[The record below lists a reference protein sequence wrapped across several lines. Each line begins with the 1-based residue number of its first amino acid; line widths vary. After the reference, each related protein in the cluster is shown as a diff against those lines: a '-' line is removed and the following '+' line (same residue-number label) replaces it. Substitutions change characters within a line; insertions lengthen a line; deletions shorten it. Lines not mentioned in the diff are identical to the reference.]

1 MKRTALL
8 WIALLLVMARCAPAT
23 ATPSPTPTAKLEPP
37 TPITTPTPTPEP
49 MAALVN
55 GTPILL
61 VDYERQVASYEASL
75 THQGVDVTTPEGQQ
89 QLLDARAWIL
99 DQMIEQLLIEQ
110 AAAQAGVSVS
120 EDEVTAA
127 VQSLEAE
134 LGAEVFAARLQQE
147 GLTPETLRV
156 ELKRQMLISK
166 MASQIVANVP
176 ARAEH
181 VHARHILVGT
191 QAEAEQVLAQLQA
204 GADFAQVAMEV
215 SQDVNTRLSG
225 GDLGYFPR
233 GVLTSPEVEEVA
245 FSLQPGAISGV
256 VQSALG
262 YHIVQVLDKGE
273 REISPEHRVLLQD
286 KALRDWLAG
295 LWARA
300 EIQRLITPAP

>member
-8 WIALLLVMARCAPAT
+8 WIALLLVMVRCAPAT

-134 LGAEVFAARLQQE
+134 LGADVFAARLQQE

-191 QAEAEQVLAQLQA
+191 QAEAEQVLTQLQA

>member
-8 WIALLLVMARCAPAT
+8 WIALLLVMVRCAPAT

-191 QAEAEQVLAQLQA
+191 QAEAEQVLTQLQA